1 MIFDFFCDIILTLND
16 FYRIILTYKRRIYM
30 QIALGIIL
38 LVAAVFLIIAVLL
51 QNGKSKGLSGTISGG
66 AETFFGKNKAKTI
79 DKKLS
84 VLTTVVAVIFVVIT
98 LVVFVSQDY
107 VDIQKQQQ
115 DWLSSFMESVN
126 NSKDSSSSETSS
138 DVDTATDD
146 ATDTATDTAEDAA
159 AEGADEAEG

>member
-1 MIFDFFCDIILTLND
+1 
-16 FYRIILTYKRRIYM
+16 M

-107 VDIQKQQQ
+107 VDIQKQAN
-115 DWLSSFMESVN
+115 DYWSSIIESIN
-126 NSKDSSSSETSS
+126 KDKDSSSDTDSS
-138 DVDTATDD
+138 DVDTATD
-146 ATDTATDTAEDAA
+146 TATDSAVDTSTGTDV
-159 AEGADEAEG
+159 EAG